1 MEEFE
6 RREQQPK
13 WNKKYESV
21 RAWLKTY
28 FENENGKC
36 EKLPNPRYGR
46 DEWRLPIWLPKREL
60 YRIYSKS
67 NEDIKGKI

>member
-1 MEEFE
+1 MVEDNSVAEEEFK

-21 RAWLKTY
+21 RAWLKAY

-46 DEWRLPIWLPKREL
+46 DE
-60 YRIYSKS
+60 
-67 NEDIKGKI
+67 